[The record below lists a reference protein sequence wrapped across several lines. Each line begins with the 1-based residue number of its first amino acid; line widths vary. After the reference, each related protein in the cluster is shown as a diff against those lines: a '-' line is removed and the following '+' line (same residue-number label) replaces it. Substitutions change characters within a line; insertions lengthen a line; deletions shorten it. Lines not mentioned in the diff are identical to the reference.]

1 MQDATRGIEI
11 AACSDRL
18 TPSSSLSALARLTQI
33 LQEYTL
39 DTKNINRHQCELV
52 QPKEHEQDQWN
63 ASPLAWVRL
72 NGGTIG

>member
-18 TPSSSLSALARLTQI
+18 TPSSSLSALALLTQI

-52 QPKEHEQDQWN
+52 QPKEHEQDGMRPHLRG
-63 ASPLAWVRL
+63 S
-72 NGGTIG
+72 G